1 MSETSGGQ
9 NPAPRDET
17 TSWTTPEAASG
28 EPMTDTA
35 STGLGHGSGF
45 ESPYVSPAGDAGR
58 SEGGREWVG
67 QLQGMIDNLATQA
80 APMLRE
86 IGAKAAELAAAA
98 GEKAGPIAHKAAGA
112 TEAAGHKLAE
122 RGREVASDLRRGE
135 AGTGEGAA
143 AGDVPNT
150 IEPGST
156 TTATGYPD
164 TSSSYPDATS
174 TYPSDTTRT
183 VGE

>member
-1 MSETSGGQ
+1 MTDSTRTPGEGSDPLGGDTTT
-9 NPAPRDET
+9 NPTWTDT
-17 TSWTTPEAASG
+17 TASSASG
-28 EPMTDTA
+28 ATS
-35 STGLGHGSGF
+35 STGSTSSFGTTGS
-45 ESPYVSPAGDAGR
+45 SS
-58 SEGGREWVG
+58 SEPGGGREWLG

-80 APMLRE
+80 APVLKE

-122 RGREVASDLRRGE
+122 RGREVASDLRRGD
-135 AGTGEGAA
+135 AGTGQGAA

-164 TSSSYPDATS
+164 TTSSYPSDTAS